1 MSTRTLLDYDIDGYL
16 ISDETATVPAG
27 TGSPASAKLYL
38 VHDLIIAPPAAVL
51 TVMYG
56 ETPLVSGVDWELLE
70 DDYNDVYDAYMCL
83 TLYTAFEEDV
93 VVNYATRG
101 DIVQVEDI
109 NGLGEELDAFK
120 TEVEETYAVASHDH
134 NGVYVLIGDYSLLD
148 LRYAPLVHD
157 HNSLYSL
164 LGHTHPSYAVA
175 ASLAAVA
182 TSGAYS
188 DLSGTPTIPTKVSDL
203 TNDTGFITSSYANL
217 PSADQKA
224 ALAGTSGT
232 PGSANKYVTNS
243 DTRLPTAGQ
252 KSALTGTAGEPGT
265 TNRYVTNNDT
275 RLPTSD
281 EKAAL
286 AGTSGSPSSTNKY
299 ATNDDA
305 RLSDARTPTAHKTSH
320 ATGESDAIAPAD
332 IGAAAS
338 TDTRFPTSDQ
348 KAALAGTSG
357 SPSSVNKYVTNAD
370 SRLSDNRTPVSH
382 GNESHS
388 SAFMAKLSDD
398 TSPSLGGDLNA
409 DDNQIGNVEMR
420 NYCETVVAAT
430 GVSGTYNMDLAAG
443 TIFNLTLAG
452 NTTIGKTNIPSSIN
466 GKAYTMTVLVTQP
479 AGGGKTVSWNIGTIK
494 WENSVLADVGTG
506 AGATTIWTFMTF
518 DGCITWYGF
527 LSGVNMT

>member
-252 KSALTGTAGEPGT
+252 KSALTGTYGSPGDA
-265 TNRYVTNNDT
+265 NRYVTDTDT
-275 RLPTSD
+275 RLPTTAQT
-281 EKAAL
+281 AAL
-286 AGTSGSPSSTNKY
+286 AGTSGTPPTSENKFVDNADTRLTN
-299 ATNDDA
+299 
-305 RLSDARTPTAHKTSH
+305 ARTPTTHKSSH
-320 ATGESDAIAPAD
+320 ATAGDDALSPSD
-332 IGAAAS
+332 IGAAADS
-338 TDTRFPTSDQ
+338 DARFPTSDQ

-357 SPSSVNKYVTNAD
+357 APGSGNKYVTNGD
-370 SRLSDNRTPVSH
+370 SRLADARTPTTH
-382 GNESHS
+382 GDDKHS
-388 SAFMAKLSDD
+388 STYLKNIVEDLS
-398 TSPSLGGDLNA
+398 PELGADL
-409 DDNQIGNVEMR
+409 DSKTYKIKNVQMH
-420 NYCETVVAAT
+420 NYWETVVTAT
-430 GVSGTYNMDLAAG
+430 GVSGTYNMDLANG
-443 TIFNLTLAG
+443 TIFNLTLSDNA
-452 NTTIGKTNIPSSIN
+452 TL
-466 GKAYTMTVLVTQP
+466 GKANVPSAGKAATITVIVTQP
-479 AGGGKTVSWNIGTIK
+479 AAGGKSITWNIGTIK
-494 WENSVLADVGTG
+494 WEFSSLATVDDT
-506 AGATTIWTFMTF
+506 ASATTIWTLMTV
-518 DGCITWYGF
+518 DGGSTWYGF
-527 LSGVNMT
+527 LCGAGMS

>member
-120 TEVEETYAVASHDH
+120 TEVEETYAVADHDH

-232 PGSANKYVTNS
+232 PGSGNKYVTNS

-252 KSALTGTAGEPGT
+252 KSALTGTYGSPGDA
-265 TNRYVTNNDT
+265 NRYVTDTDT
-275 RLPTSD
+275 RLPTTAQT
-281 EKAAL
+281 AAL
-286 AGTSGSPSSTNKY
+286 AGTSGTPPTSENKFVDNADTRLTN
-299 ATNDDA
+299 
-305 RLSDARTPTAHKTSH
+305 ARTPTTHKSSH
-320 ATGESDAIAPAD
+320 ATAGDDALSPSD

-388 SAFMAKLSDD
+388 SAFMAELSDD

-420 NYCETVVAAT
+420 NYCETVVTAT

-443 TIFNLTLAG
+443 TIFNLTLAD
-452 NTTIGKTNIPSSIN
+452 NTVLGKTNAIGGSNRAI
-466 GKAYTMTVLVTQP
+466 TITVVVTQP
-479 AGGGKTVSWNIGTIK
+479 AAGGKTISWNIGTIK
-494 WENSVLADVGTG
+494 WEFSPMASVGVTG
-506 AGATTIWTFMTF
+506 SATTIWTLMSV
-518 DGCITWYGF
+518 DGGTTWYGF
-527 LSGVNMT
+527 LCGIDMT